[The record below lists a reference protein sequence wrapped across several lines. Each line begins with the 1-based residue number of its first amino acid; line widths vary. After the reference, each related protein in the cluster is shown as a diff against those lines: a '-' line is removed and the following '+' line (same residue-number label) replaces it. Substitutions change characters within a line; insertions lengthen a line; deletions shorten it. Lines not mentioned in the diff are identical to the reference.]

1 MPKGTKEEYQVLK
14 EFASAL
20 GIAERTAR
28 SYRKDP
34 KTGRPRSEW
43 VDFIKA
49 RCPGVAAAPGEVAV
63 NDLERARM
71 AAATSYDTLR
81 RLQGMQAATTDPVT
95 LASLQRG
102 VSDALRAWQR
112 AREDADAL
120 AVRAGRVVPVENV
133 RRIQSLLVSELG
145 QVFRSAPNMA
155 AAHLLPSARAAHFAA
170 WKKVLPSLETVLKK
184 IDAEIEALL
193 VC

>member
-1 MPKGTKEEYQVLK
+1 MGKGTKEEAALLAD
-14 EFASAL
+14 FAGAQ
-20 GIAERTAR
+20 GIALRTAR
-28 SYRKDP
+28 NYRRENRP
-34 KTGRPRSEW
+34 EWQEFLKTR
-43 VDFIKA
+43 
-49 RCPGVAAAPGEVAV
+49 GVVAV
-63 NDLERARM
+63 MPVQDTALNDLERARTV
-71 AAATSYDTLR
+71 ASTSYETLK
-81 RLQGMQAATTDPVT
+81 RLQEMQATCKDPVT

-112 AREDADAL
+112 AREDAEAL
-120 AVRAGRVVPVENV
+120 AVRAGRMVPVENV

-155 AAHLLPSARAAHFAA
+155 AAHLLPSARSAHFAA
-170 WKKVLPSLETVLKK
+170 WKKVLPSLETMLKK

>member
-1 MPKGTKEEYQVLK
+1 MLAD
-14 EFASAL
+14 FAGAQ
-20 GIAERTAR
+20 GIALRTAR
-28 SYRKDP
+28 NYRRENRP
-34 KTGRPRSEW
+34 EWQEFLKTR
-43 VDFIKA
+43 
-49 RCPGVAAAPGEVAV
+49 GVAVMPVQDTAL
-63 NDLERARM
+63 NDLERARTVTS
-71 AAATSYDTLR
+71 TSYETLK
-81 RLQGMQAATTDPVT
+81 RLQEMQATCKDPVT

-112 AREDADAL
+112 AREDAEAL
-120 AVRAGRVVPVENV
+120 AVRAGRMVPVENV

-155 AAHLLPSARAAHFAA
+155 AAHLLPSARSAHFAA
-170 WKKVLPSLETVLKK
+170 WKKVLPSLETMLRK